1 MTDDSQQYL
10 KDFIIKRFAQLD
22 AAEGPLRLQLAG
34 IKKERD
40 LLRRAALAAGI
51 EVVAPAGETEPE
63 IEAVPVRIEDVT
75 ITYPTMVGEPPPP
88 PARSPRRLPEKTIKE
103 AVLDILKPGPKGMTA
118 VDILAE
124 INRRYKADYPR
135 TSLSPQL
142 SRLKTMGLIKR
153 KGTIWRYVRPP
164 AEKPEAADPNLF
176 EGNGP
181 ATSNSNQH

>member
-1 MTDDSQQYL
+1 MTHDSNQAL
-10 KDFIIKRFAQLD
+10 KDFITQRLLHLD

-51 EVVAPAGETEPE
+51 EVDAPAGETEPE

-75 ITYPTMVGEPPPP
+75 VEYPIMLDGPPPP

-103 AVLDILKPGPKGMTA
+103 AVIDILKPGPKGMTA

-124 INRRYKADYPR
+124 INRRYNADYPR

-153 KGTIWRYVRPP
+153 KGTIWRYVKPP
-164 AEKPEAADPNLF
+164 AEKPEAAGPNLV
-176 EGNGP
+176 ESGP
-181 ATSNSNQH
+181 AASDVNQH